1 MRSSSGSIQRY
12 GFNPPF
18 KAISNSAWSNGLE
31 MKPTNSR
38 GRRAFTR
45 PRIGVC
51 ADNEAR
57 NVETFPDHD
66 GGVDTVVMAPQTN
79 IHEHEIRTQLIG
91 QR

>member
-1 MRSSSGSIQRY
+1 MPFQCFRPQASAGSSSSGSIQRY

-31 MKPTNSR
+31 MKPTTRAGAARSR
-38 GRRAFTR
+38 VRG
-45 PRIGVC
+45 C

-79 IHEHEIRTQLIG
+79 IH
-91 QR
+91 